1 MAEVLRP
8 MSTGELMDRTFSLY
22 KRNFKLFVGIATVGP
37 ATYLLFQLLTVG
49 SAAVPAA
56 TGRRAGGFAG
66 ASFGIGMLAGVVIML
81 AGMAIAHAATVK
93 AVAAVHLGLPI
104 TIGGAYK
111 SLKGK
116 LWRILGVFLCMI
128 LLAALAALV
137 ASIAIVIV
145 TAIFAALGL
154 VGGAQAGR
162 ASAIVTFIIGFSTI
176 VIVGV
181 FTALVWVR
189 YALAIAA
196 CAVEN
201 LGVINSL
208 KRSSALSKGSRF
220 RVFVVYVVLVL
231 LAALVGAA
239 LGGLAGAASM
249 LIPNMVARLIV
260 VYVASFVAGSLTG
273 PLATIG
279 IALVYYDERV
289 RKEAFDLQWMMAS
302 LDAPAPAAAA
312 VVPAQ
317 P

>member
-8 MSTGELMDRTFSLY
+8 MSTGELLDRTFALY
-22 KRNFKLFVGIATVGP
+22 RKNFKLFVGIATVGP
-37 ATYLLFQLLTVG
+37 AAYLLFQLLTVG
-49 SAAVPAA
+49 SVGLPAA
-56 TGRRAGGFAG
+56 TGRAGVFAG

-81 AGMAIAHAATVK
+81 AGTAIAHAATVK
-93 AVAAVHLGLPI
+93 AVAAVHLGLSI

-111 SLKGK
+111 SLKDK

-128 LLAALAALV
+128 LLAALGAMVAGMAIVLV
-137 ASIAIVIV
+137 IAIF
-145 TAIFAALGL
+145 TALGF
-154 VGGAQAGR
+154 VGGPQAGR
-162 ASAIVTFIIGFSTI
+162 AGTIVTTLVGFSTI
-176 VIVGV
+176 IIIGV
-181 FTALVWVR
+181 FIAVVWIR

-196 CAVEN
+196 CVVEN
-201 LGVINSL
+201 LGVVKSL
-208 KRSSALSKGSRF
+208 KRSSALSKGNRF
-220 RVFVVYVVLVL
+220 RIFTVYIVLFI
-231 LAALVGAA
+231 LAIVVGAA

-249 LIPNMVARLIV
+249 LIPNTVARLIV

-302 LDAPAPAAAA
+302 LDAPAPVAAA